1 MRNHLK
7 AMLALSLVLLLLL
20 AACGDRYPALQA
32 DEAGNVAENAPA
44 QPAEAVEQAEE
55 PVEQAAEEQP
65 VEEETSAPTEEPAV
79 PDYTPL
85 PADPQPV
92 SIPTADG
99 RQLEG
104 QYYPAKVANAPVM
117 VLMHWAG
124 GDMHDWDAIAPWL
137 QNRQDE
143 LAVGK
148 GGPLLAQPA
157 KQDEVTVL
165 WLDASWFPP
174 MPAEVSFAV
183 LVFSFGDFGN
193 NPYGGSPD
201 TWVDDA
207 QAALAYAAQLDGV
220 DPERIAALGAS
231 IGADGAVDGCYVFD
245 ASDAPG
251 TCIGALSLSPGEY
264 LTDAFKYADA
274 VAALDPAG
282 YPVWCLAAEDDYS
295 SPEVC
300 ISPEGE
306 HYRSFIYPGGDHGMY
321 LVTEDSTPTTPLLDY
336 NTLEIVQEWLETVFG
351 LQLNEIT
358 LP

>member
-1 MRNHLK
+1 MRIYPK
-7 AMLALSLVLLLLL
+7 VMFVLSLVLLLLL
-20 AACGDRYPALQA
+20 AACGDSNPAIQA
-32 DEAGNVAENAPA
+32 DEAGNVAENVP
-44 QPAEAVEQAEE
+44 QPAAEEADEDEAVVEE
-55 PVEQAAEEQP
+55 AAAEEQSP
-65 VEEETSAPTEEPAV
+65 VPTEAPAEP
-79 PDYTPL
+79 DFTPL

-104 QYYPAKVANAPVM
+104 QYYPAKVANAPVV

-143 LAVGK
+143 LAAGK
-148 GGPLLAQPA
+148 GGALLAQPA
-157 KQDEVTVL
+157 KQDEITVL

-193 NPYGGSPD
+193 SPYGGSPD

-207 QAALAYAAQLDGV
+207 QAALAYAAQLEGV

-245 ASDAPG
+245 ISDAPG
-251 TCIGALSLSPGEY
+251 ACIGALSLSPGEY

-274 VAALDPAG
+274 VAELDPAG

-336 NTLEIVQEWLETVFG
+336 NTLEIVQEWLEMVFG